1 MSRTRSVGSCES
13 RRTLAVISESGCRPR
28 PSQVGACLSAR
39 RRGLAGPPGPRRP
52 AGGPRAG
59 LSHESLQRLTREEK
73 GNLSDFSAPGFLPAG
88 GSTGS
93 AFKVSSSSALLAP
106 SLVIFASPSLT
117 GGCCSSLPGWCSSA
131 NGCYLW
137 LPQCCAGDR
146 DLSNCRGGRAGRVRL
161 RLGRKTRI
169 EKLCAGAVT
178 AVRLSASV
186 KIAGDLP

>member
-1 MSRTRSVGSCES
+1 MTLTPRRLGKRNGNMSRTRSVGSCES
-13 RRTLAVISESGCRPR
+13 RRTLAVISESGCRPW
-28 PSQVGACLSAR
+28 PLG

-59 LSHESLQRLTREEK
+59 LSHESLQRLTRGRK

-117 GGCCSSLPGWCSSA
+117 GECCSSLPGWCSSA

-137 LPQCCAGDR
+137 LPQCCAR
-146 DLSNCRGGRAGRVRL
+146 DRGGRAGRVRL